1 MDDGFAPK
9 EILQLIGKIEAKRGD
24 AFRAA
29 KAAEEAEAAR
39 LARIEDLR
47 MSRRD
52 ELVAACGRI
61 ADWVERFGKTVGPDI
76 WRLDEGAGIAI
87 FSAKFWRGEPAP
99 PGDQVCS
106 AQLRI
111 GPPEGKPV
119 KRYVYEELHKG
130 SASLTVPILTLYDL
144 WKKTHPDFVAQ
155 CDAHIAS
162 RNVWD
167 FIRLR
172 LQSLLHRD

>member
-1 MDDGFAPK
+1 MKDFVPE
-9 EILQLIGKIEAKRGD
+9 EITQLIRKIEAKKD
-24 AFRAA
+24 SAYHAA
-29 KAAEEAEAAR
+29 KRAEDAEAER
-39 LARIEDLR
+39 LSRIEALR
-47 MSRRD
+47 QARRP
-52 ELVAACGRI
+52 ELVAACARI
-61 ADWVERFGKTVGPDI
+61 DAWVDRFSKTVGPDI
-76 WRLDEGAGIAI
+76 WRLDGGAGIAI
-87 FSAKFWRGEPAP
+87 FSAKFWRGEPVP

-119 KRYVYEELHKG
+119 KRFVYEELHKG
-130 SASLTVPILTLYDL
+130 AVSHELPILTLHDL

-162 RNVWD
+162 HNVWD